1 LLDHAF
7 LHFVNLLVVFNP
19 PGIVPQ
25 YLYFTRHVPPE
36 AKTRLAL
43 RCVLIATTVLVA
55 FIILGQLLLEA
66 LGIGFPAFSIAGGII
81 LLVISLRMI
90 LESVSETASGE
101 YKDEVAEWSSSSL
114 KALAVFPLATPLL
127 AGPGGILVV
136 VLLTDNY
143 KYGIPEQAVTTL
155 MLLVVMVFT
164 YLVLLTAD
172 KIRRTLGITGINMMS
187 RVSGLILAALSVET
201 ILDGI
206 TDRFFA

>member
-1 LLDHAF
+1 MNFRQIQFSETQRAVEEMGLRCPGPWSCSSVHCTLIAARKRGWVRSLEEEDWKPLLDHAF

-55 FIILGQLLLEA
+55 FIVLGQLLLEA

-90 LESVSETASGE
+90 LESV
-101 YKDEVAEWSSSSL
+101 
-114 KALAVFPLATPLL
+114 
-127 AGPGGILVV
+127 
-136 VLLTDNY
+136 
-143 KYGIPEQAVTTL
+143 
-155 MLLVVMVFT
+155 
-164 YLVLLTAD
+164 
-172 KIRRTLGITGINMMS
+172 
-187 RVSGLILAALSVET
+187 
-201 ILDGI
+201 
-206 TDRFFA
+206 